1 MRLLSVRL
9 AASGRRLVLRFDDG
23 SNPELE
29 AAYLR
34 VFSPSAEGGSGPT
47 RLLPAGKDDVRILR
61 VENVGRYALRLVF
74 DDGHDSG
81 LYTYETLHRLASEA
95 PERWAAYRARVARTG
110 KDAGAAEEK
119 R

>member
-9 AASGRRLVLRFDDG
+9 SGGGRRLVLSFDDG
-23 SNPELE
+23 TSPELE

-34 VFSPSAEGGSGPT
+34 VFSPSAEGGSGPG

-81 LYTYETLHRLASEA
+81 LYTYETLHRLAAEA
-95 PERWAAYRARVARTG
+95 AERWAEYRARATRA
-110 KDAGAAEEK
+110 KRHADAP